1 MQFLSA
7 CNEITGLL
15 DESINSK
22 ETLYKMLYAQTIS
35 AMEQFLS
42 SYFIGHIK
50 DDVNNLLVEITS
62 FIEKIADIRIDF

>member
-1 MQFLSA
+1 
-7 CNEITGLL
+7 
-15 DESINSK
+15 
-22 ETLYKMLYAQTIS
+22 MLYAQTIS